1 MPAAAPVNSPPSLTA
16 RAGTAVASAPG
27 IHLVAGTGSAAALAS
42 ALASF
47 TPAEAAALW
56 SAVTIVS
63 GVASGLLRRPVHLA
77 LSSAA
82 VTTVLGDLAVLGV
95 HLPPGIQGAVLAGAS
110 LLGGTMLHA
119 APSLSACQAPV
130 TEPPPVK
137 QVPFPADLPAGTY
150 SSGTVTFPA
159 SQ

>member
-1 MPAAAPVNSPPSLTA
+1 M
-16 RAGTAVASAPG
+16 
-27 IHLVAGTGSAAALAS
+27 AGTGSAAALAS

-63 GVASGLLRRPVHLA
+63 GVVSGLLRRPVHLA

-95 HLPPGIQGAVLAGAS
+95 HLPPGIQGAALAGAS

-119 APSLSACQAPV
+119 APSLSVRPAPA
-130 TEPPPVK
+130 TAPPPDK
-137 QVPFPADLPAGTY
+137 QVLPADLPPGTY

>member
-1 MPAAAPVNSPPSLTA
+1 M
-16 RAGTAVASAPG
+16 ASAPG

-42 ALASF
+42 SWASL
-47 TPAEAAALW
+47 TPAQAAALW
-56 SAVTIVS
+56 SAVTIIAAV
-63 GVASGLLRRPVHLA
+63 VSGLLRRPVHLA

-95 HLPPGIQGAVLAGAS
+95 HMPPGIQGAVLTGAS
-110 LLGGTMLHA
+110 LLGGTIVHA
-119 APSLSACQAPV
+119 GPALSAPSSWREVAAVVPQEPDPGPPV
-130 TEPPPVK
+130 PPP
-137 QVPFPADLPAGTY
+137 PADLPAGTY